1 MPKIH
6 RITHDDQLVER
17 KVNFFADYFAFAAE
31 TIGTNDLVPIEN
43 PLSLVDK
50 IIFQVTHNPN
60 RCIPYVDGYLN
71 YFSFLEWENYKEFK
85 SYKRLKNLI
94 IEYKANKKQGL
105 KITWLQSN
113 PEFLQTLNIF
123 KRDLKKIM
131 FKKALREIISYL
143 RCVHEIETH
152 KEDLVNQTNI
162 IVSELVLND
171 RSKNDIA
178 MIFERIITREI
189 GKFPFSKSLK
199 SPEEKE
205 NFIKNRNFQQQFDGI
220 YNILKEKLSANYFIF
235 RVYGLK
241 SFDQFTFVY
250 NRVTF
255 YNPKHEKLQEINKKI
270 KGEKFLNDFLE
281 NDEYLLLAVVRAEYG
296 SIDIATSNAVEII
309 NRELQFI
316 NKVFSANC
324 YLEKFSYLLTPDFV
338 SIGWHMNAKD
348 KGHRIIA
355 KETELLEDNPYNFL
369 RKSPKRLKEDLLKYE
384 PIFVD
389 ALMNR
394 NISTYWQYLETII
407 PATKH
412 DEKQVI
418 HSVSNLLL
426 LNAETHYKNRLRS
439 YIIGALSPL
448 SISAAHLGIS
458 TSRQLEII
466 NRPDLIN
473 WRDLKDEINHPFL
486 KYLVGEFLSKL
497 NKQDLLNR
505 KHFYEVI
512 LLEAYAQRN
521 SIIHR
526 GFANEKSLITLNGT
540 LPRFVNRLRWILFD
554 GIKQK
559 VGNDYPEIVFN
570 LKEKASMMIQK

>member
-31 TIGTNDLVPIEN
+31 TIGTNDIVPIEN

-152 KEDLVNQTNI
+152 KEDLINQTNI

-338 SIGWHMNAKD
+338 SIGWQMNAKD
-348 KGHRIIA
+348 KGHRIIT
-355 KETELLEDNPYNFL
+355 KETELLKDNPYNFL
-369 RKSPKRLKEDLLKYE
+369 KKSPKRLKEDLLKYE

-497 NKQDLLNR
+497 HKQDLLNR